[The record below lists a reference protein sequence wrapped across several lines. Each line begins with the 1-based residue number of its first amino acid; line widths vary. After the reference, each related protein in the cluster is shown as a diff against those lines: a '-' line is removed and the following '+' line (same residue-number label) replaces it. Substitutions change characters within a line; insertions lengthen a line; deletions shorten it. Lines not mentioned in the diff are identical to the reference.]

1 MVAYSYLVTL
11 SLGCR
16 DVSRRTRI
24 LLAAVFTDF
33 ESHHRRCTYG
43 NTRAALI
50 FTEMFLGVGALDK
63 DVSWVSPRHKMGYC
77 MQSAC
82 SVRLGK
88 ARTAAAISTTS
99 SVYYLR
105 PRTKP
110 DTQWSVIRRATKKSN
125 MCTVNRAQFGPIP
138 TTKARSNFSSI
149 LC

>member
-1 MVAYSYLVTL
+1 MVTYPYLVTF

-33 ESHHRRCTYG
+33 ESHHWRCTYG
-43 NTRAALI
+43 NTRAALF

-105 PRTKP
+105 PRTES
-110 DTQWSVIRRATKKSN
+110 DTMVGHSTSNKKVEYVYS
-125 MCTVNRAQFGPIP
+125 
-138 TTKARSNFSSI
+138 KSRSNRTDSHDEGEEHCSSI

>member
-1 MVAYSYLVTL
+1 
-11 SLGCR
+11 
-16 DVSRRTRI
+16 
-24 LLAAVFTDF
+24 
-33 ESHHRRCTYG
+33 
-43 NTRAALI
+43 
-50 FTEMFLGVGALDK
+50 MFLGVGALDK

-110 DTQWSVIRRATKKSN
+110 DTMVGHSTSNKEVEYMYSKSRSIRTDSHDESEEHFFQHPVLGAGTGQRTSFRRD
-125 MCTVNRAQFGPIP
+125 CT
-138 TTKARSNFSSI
+138 
-149 LC
+149 